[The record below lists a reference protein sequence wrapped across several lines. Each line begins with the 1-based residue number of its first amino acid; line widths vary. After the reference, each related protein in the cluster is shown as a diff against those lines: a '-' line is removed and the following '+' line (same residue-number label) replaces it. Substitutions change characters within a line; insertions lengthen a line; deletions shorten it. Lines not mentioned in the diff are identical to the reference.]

1 MPPGPRSRTLG
12 RAPTSLKALVGLGVA
27 VTALLAFPSVAGA
40 QEAADPVAALGQ
52 QVNLLWIVIGAVLVI
67 FMQAGFALVE
77 TGFCRAKHAAHVVS
91 TNFAIFGLG
100 FVAFFLVGYGLHVRR
115 VQLRAARLRLR
126 LHRARRRRRHQVR
139 QLGVPLEGRVRADRP
154 VGAGRGGGRSATS
167 STWWRSWTPP
177 PPSPPAPWPSGGSGR
192 TSSSGASSAAAS
204 TTRSSVPGRGA
215 AAGST
220 SSATTCSSASATW
233 TSPDPASCTP
243 WAAPPRWPVR
253 SCSGPGSASS
263 TPTSRPT
270 RIPGHHIPMAM
281 LGTLHPP
288 VRLVRLQ
295 RRLDPCRH
303 RRAVRGRRR
312 QHGHRRRLRGGHR
325 DALHHEEDAGSPT
338 PG

>member
-12 RAPTSLKALVGLGVA
+12 RAPTSLKAVVGLAVA

-100 FVAFFLVGYGLHVRR
+100 FVAFFLVGYALHVRR

-126 LHRARRRRRHQVR
+126 LHRAGRRRRHQVR
-139 QLGVPLEGRVRADRP
+139 QLGVPLEGRVRARRP
-154 VGAGRGGGRSATS
+154 VRAERRRRSSASS

-177 PPSPPAPWPSGGSGR
+177 PPSRPAPWPSGGSGR

-220 SSATTCSSASATW
+220 SSATTLDLGFGYVDFAGSGVVHAMGGAAALAGAIVLGPRIGKFNADKSANTHPRPPHPDGHARHASS
-233 TSPDPASCTP
+233 
-243 WAAPPRWPVR
+243 
-253 SCSGPGSASS
+253 SCSAGSAS
-263 TPTSRPT
+263 TPPRPSPPPTCSSPSWPPT
-270 RIPGHHIPMAM
+270 RPS
-281 LGTLHPP
+281 PP
-288 VRLVRLQ
+288 PSGRSP
-295 RRLDPCRH
+295 PCST
-303 RRAVRGRRR
+303 A
-312 QHGHRRRLRGGHR
+312 
-325 DALHHEEDAGSPT
+325 
-338 PG
+338 